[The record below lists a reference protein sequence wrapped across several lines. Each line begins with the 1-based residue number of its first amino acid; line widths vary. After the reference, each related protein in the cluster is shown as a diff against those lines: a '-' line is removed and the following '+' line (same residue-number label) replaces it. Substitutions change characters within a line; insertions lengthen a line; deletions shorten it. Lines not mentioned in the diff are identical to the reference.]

1 MGRDHW
7 VVRLLAEPRISPFV
21 GLLFVR
27 GVNQRYRPVPTCE
40 QFEAPLELHEL
51 RSTTSCISAPQD
63 ALECEPWVPVMC
75 PQPIAPASAHL
86 GACQYRAA
94 RQNHQ
99 IP

>member
-40 QFEAPLELHEL
+40 QFEAPLELHE
-51 RSTTSCISAPQD
+51 
-63 ALECEPWVPVMC
+63 
-75 PQPIAPASAHL
+75 
-86 GACQYRAA
+86 YAA
-94 RQNHQ
+94 RHHVS
-99 IP
+99 PRHKML